1 MTAKEKFEARLKELG
16 LWEKWQKGA
25 EHVGAVCL
33 DGTIIILSHY
43 CDDDPYTEDEFPP
56 FNELRKNEQFRKECW
71 NDFSCHKDSKFV
83 ADLARWLSGKTEI
96 CPLYPVDVYL
106 PANGLEISSKVF
118 EDDKDEP
125 IDLELDTDDEEYQ
138 AGIDENRGKVELMER
153 QLELF
158 RKELVEMIHMEL
170 NRGHNLP
177 EGWDPHPGWGALSF
191 YGYAVENDTD
201 YKIVDDMSIIFIAS
215 AGGVEKVSLSAPDFP
230 IEVLFNIY
238 NSMK

>member
-1 MTAKEKFEARLKELG
+1 MTAREKFEARLKECG
-16 LWEKWQKGA
+16 LLDEWESSGDTRIAKFDK
-25 EHVGAVCL
+25 
-33 DGTIIILSHY
+33 DKNIILFVHES
-43 CDDDPYTEDEFPP
+43 DDDKYSEIHYPPYSELRADAEFRKDCWDEFCDHDDA
-56 FNELRKNEQFRKECW
+56 N
-71 NDFSCHKDSKFV
+71 FV
-83 ADLARWLSGKTEI
+83 SDLALWLTKKTDKY
-96 CPLYPVDVYL
+96 PLFPVDVYF
-106 PANGLEISSKVF
+106 PGFGLRTYYHDF

-125 IDLELDTDDEEYQ
+125 IDLDLEEDEYQ
-138 AGIDENRGKVELMER
+138 TGVTENRGKVELISK
-153 QLELF
+153 QLDLF
-158 RKELVEMIHMEL
+158 RKELVEMINMEL